1 MTFDFLL
8 QDIQLLL
15 FIICL
20 FFYHI
25 NAQVLDEA
33 REGRVPWV
41 RGVNLHILK
50 ADGLGIL
57 HTEHLFVL
65 NDELELDL
73 PVLHLLGHAELG
85 PFFDRWRRKVHG
97 EVCLSIVSAG
107 KVEAEAWIEKEC
119 GGPFADFSVGEA
131 ASSDCHVEDVGPAWV
146 VQVGRLQHE
155 LHHPLAWQGR

>member
-25 NAQVLDEA
+25 NAQILDEA
-33 REGRVPWV
+33 RQSRVPWV
-41 RGVNLHILK
+41 RGVNLHVLK
-50 ADGLGIL
+50 TDWLGIL
-57 HTEHLFVL
+57 HIEHLFVV

-85 PFFDRWRRKVHG
+85 PFVNCWRREVHG

-119 GGPFADFSVGEA
+119 GGPFADFSVGVA
-131 ASSDCHVEDVGPAWV
+131 ASSYCHVEDVGPAWV
-146 VQVGRLQHE
+146 AQVGRLQHE